1 MHRTTRRIL
10 MALLLGF
17 VAYMAVFTVAMVS
30 QLADAAD
37 RVHAGAGQWTFWV
50 LLAVLAL
57 AVAVPTTLLLRL
69 PPALQ
74 PPAGN
79 DAATQAAYQ
88 ARLRQHLARNPHLA
102 SLPLQTDG
110 DMAQALQQLQAL
122 AEAETRRTAASVL
135 ASTAL
140 LQNGKLDGVIVLAS
154 QVRLVWRV
162 ARIYGLRPSLR
173 QLGYL
178 YGNVGA
184 CMLLASSL
192 DDMDFAEL
200 AAPLVQA
207 TTPAALASVPGLG
220 AMGSLLTNSLASG
233 AANAF
238 LTLRVG
244 LMAQAYCAPQQRPE
258 RAAVRHSAAVRAA
271 SQLGQLVREAGSQV
285 SQAVY
290 GRMRDAVTSTTQS
303 TGGQRAPHRPEH
315 GGCHQGRGPQ
325 RGQHLGRLGRP
336 RRRQAAAG
344 HATGGRSHSPR
355 CRCRAARHPTGHATH
370 PRQVA
375 CGHRGAEE
383 KALNGSTGFTNPK
396 GRSRALQKHKQLS
409 KPVNAPQWP
418 RTTRRYSQPP

>member
-10 MALLLGF
+10 MALLLAF
-17 VAYMAVFTVAMVS
+17 LAYMAVFTVAMVS

-50 LLAVLAL
+50 LLAVLAV

-74 PPAGN
+74 PPSSDDETA
-79 DAATQAAYQ
+79 QAAYQ

-140 LQNGKLDGVIVLAS
+140 LQNGKLDGLIVLAS

-184 CMLLASSL
+184 CMLLATSL

-258 RAAVRHSAAVRAA
+258 RAAVRHSATVRAA

-290 GRMRDAVTSTTQS
+290 GRMRDAVASTAQS
-303 TGGQRAPHRPEH
+303 TVDSVRHTGQSMVDATK
-315 GGCHQGRGPQ
+315 G
-325 RGQHLGRLGRP
+325 
-336 RRRQAAAG
+336 AARSAASTSG
-344 HATGGRSHSPR
+344 AWVDHATDKLQQATLQVADHTA
-355 CRCRAARHPTGHATH
+355 RAADAVQHGTQQATQQTRDRLHAAIVTL
-370 PRQVA
+370 
-375 CGHRGAEE
+375 
-383 KALNGSTGFTNPK
+383 KK
-396 GRSRALQKHKQLS
+396 
-409 KPVNAPQWP
+409 KP
-418 RTTRRYSQPP
+418 

>member
-10 MALLLGF
+10 MALLLAF
-17 VAYMAVFTVAMVS
+17 VAYMAVFTAAMVS

-37 RVHAGAGQWTFWV
+37 RVHAGAGQWTFWG
-50 LLAVLAL
+50 LLAVLAV

-74 PPAGN
+74 PPAGD
-79 DAATQAAYQ
+79 DAATQADYQ
-88 ARLRQHLARNPHLA
+88 ARLRQHLARSPHLA
-102 SLPLQTDG
+102 GQPLQADS
-110 DMAQALQQLQAL
+110 DVAQALQQLQAL

-140 LQNGKLDGVIVLAS
+140 LQNGKLDGLIVLAS

-258 RAAVRHSAAVRAA
+258 RAAVRHSATVRAA

-290 GRMRDAVTSTTQS
+290 GRMRDAVASTAQS
-303 TGGQRAPHRPEH
+303 TVDSVRHTGQSMVDATK
-315 GGCHQGRGPQ
+315 G
-325 RGQHLGRLGRP
+325 
-336 RRRQAAAG
+336 AARSAASTSG
-344 HATGGRSHSPR
+344 AWMDHATDKLQQATLQVADHTA
-355 CRCRAARHPTGHATH
+355 RAADAVQHGTQQATQHTRDKLHAAI
-370 PRQVA
+370 VA
-375 CGHRGAEE
+375 L
-383 KALNGSTGFTNPK
+383 KK
-396 GRSRALQKHKQLS
+396 
-409 KPVNAPQWP
+409 KP
-418 RTTRRYSQPP
+418 